1 MPVPIRNVTFAEAL
15 AVLRRFGFRIVS
27 ERASRRRRGRG
38 SHVNITNGVVTITLT
53 DWGSAPIKGSLLGR
67 EIERAGID
75 VTAFLW
81 ALGRHNR
88 RGHPAPRGW
97 RPGMPV
103 PAEERDRG

>member
-53 DWGSAPIKGSLLGR
+53 DWGSAPIKASLLGR

-88 RGHPAPRGW
+88 RGHPPPRDW